1 MRTLAEARARPPG
14 RRTRRDRGRVGA
26 PAAATE
32 LERLLNVGCDPD
44 THSAMIA
51 PFIGQFVPGRAGV
64 TDADARSWLDDVA
77 SPADTA
83 FFSLNRYVFLA
94 TKPVGPT

>member
-1 MRTLAEARARPPG
+1 
-14 RRTRRDRGRVGA
+14 
-26 PAAATE
+26 
-32 LERLLNVGCDPD
+32 
-44 THSAMIA
+44 MIA

-77 SPADTA
+77 SLADAA